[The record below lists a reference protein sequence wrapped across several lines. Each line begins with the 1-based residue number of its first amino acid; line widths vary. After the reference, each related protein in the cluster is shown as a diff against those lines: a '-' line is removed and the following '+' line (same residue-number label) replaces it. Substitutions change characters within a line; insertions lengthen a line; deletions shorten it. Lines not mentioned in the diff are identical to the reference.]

1 LQIGT
6 PGVEAAWP
14 TPTRSDSAFTKGTSG
29 ATALISRHAYHCYQE
44 MEEILDAYGLPD
56 SHVHLMIKALT
67 VHGCSWDGI
76 EENVEKYLP
85 NGLDGRTIKGI
96 KRQWLGYGYPEF
108 EKSLTCNPQ
117 RVTVLGFG
125 DLKNEEAHVYKLPLP
140 PSLVSKNV
148 KRKLTVTLAWMSEV
162 APQNQRYRKAKLWVE
177 MLENKR
183 IADERKDVADNRAS
197 RRGTLQHEV
206 FESELPFPFED
217 GDSLSIK
224 VNCANDAGEIV
235 NPIKYAIAVSLEL
248 GEGVDVDLL
257 NEINIYEEVRDRLRV
272 PIRIANTANT

>member
-1 LQIGT
+1 
-6 PGVEAAWP
+6 
-14 TPTRSDSAFTKGTSG
+14 
-29 ATALISRHAYHCYQE
+29 
-44 MEEILDAYGLPD
+44 M
-56 SHVHLMIKALT
+56 
-67 VHGCSWDGI
+67 
-76 EENVEKYLP
+76 
-85 NGLDGRTIKGI
+85 
-96 KRQWLGYGYPEF
+96 
-108 EKSLTCNPQ
+108 
-117 RVTVLGFG
+117 
-125 DLKNEEAHVYKLPLP
+125 
-140 PSLVSKNV
+140 
-148 KRKLTVTLAWMSEV
+148 
-162 APQNQRYRKAKLWVE
+162 
-177 MLENKR
+177 
-183 IADERKDVADNRAS
+183 ADNRAS